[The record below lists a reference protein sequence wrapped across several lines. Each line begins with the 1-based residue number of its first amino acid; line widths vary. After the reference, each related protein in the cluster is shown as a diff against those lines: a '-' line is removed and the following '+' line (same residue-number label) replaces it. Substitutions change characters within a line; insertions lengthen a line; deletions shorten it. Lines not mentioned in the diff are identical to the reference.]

1 MVTVGTNNKATRDAW
16 VEKTLKAIPSGLR
29 ILDAGAG
36 EQTYKSICGHLEYV
50 AQDFGQYD
58 GKGDEKGLQMGSW
71 DQANLDIISDI
82 TSIPEPDESFDAVMC
97 TEVFEHLPK
106 PISAIQEF
114 SRLLK
119 QGGLLIVTAPFCSMT
134 HFAPYH
140 FYTGFNRYF
149 YQMHLEENGF
159 EIIEIKSNGNF
170 FEYMGQEIRRIPSIA
185 DKYSNNKPNRLEQLA
200 IGFVLRMLERFS
212 KEDKGSHELLCFG
225 FHILAKKR

>member
-1 MVTVGTNNKATRDAW
+1 MVTVGTNNKATRDTW

-36 EQTYKSICGHLEYV
+36 EQIYKSNCGHLEYV
-50 AQDFGQYD
+50 AQDFGRYD

-71 DQANLDIISDI
+71 DQTKLDIISDI
-82 TSIPEPDESFDAVMC
+82 ISIPEPDESFDAVMC

-106 PISAIQEF
+106 PINAIQEF
-114 SRLLK
+114 ARILK
-119 QGGLLIVTAPFCSMT
+119 KKGLLIVTAPFCSMT

-149 YQMHLEENGF
+149 YEMYLEENGF
-159 EIIEIKSNGNF
+159 EILEIKSNGNY

-185 DKYSNNKPNRLEQLA
+185 DRYSNNKPNRLEQLA
-200 IGFVLRMLERFS
+200 I
-212 KEDKGSHELLCFG
+212 
-225 FHILAKKR
+225 